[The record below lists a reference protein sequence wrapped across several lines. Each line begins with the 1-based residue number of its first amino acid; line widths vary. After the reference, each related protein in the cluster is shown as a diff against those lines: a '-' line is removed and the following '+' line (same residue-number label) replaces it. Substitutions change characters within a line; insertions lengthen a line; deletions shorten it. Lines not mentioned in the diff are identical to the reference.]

1 MEAPF
6 SLVVVRGR
14 PTAEE
19 LAAVTA
25 VLLARLRV
33 AAGQEG
39 EPDGVD
45 GVFDEPAR
53 KAGWGGGRPRRRP
66 PVGWSRS

>member
-6 SLVVVRGR
+6 SLAIVRGQ

-25 VLLARLRV
+25 VLLARLRA

-45 GVFDEPAR
+45 GVFDEPVR

-66 PVGWSRS
+66 PVGWSRR